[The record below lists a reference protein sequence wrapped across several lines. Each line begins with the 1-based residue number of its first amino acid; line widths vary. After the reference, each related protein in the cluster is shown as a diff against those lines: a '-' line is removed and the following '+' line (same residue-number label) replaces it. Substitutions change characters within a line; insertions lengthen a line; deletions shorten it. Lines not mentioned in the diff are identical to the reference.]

1 MTLGA
6 LALFAITLFVA
17 AGSPG
22 PSVAALV
29 ARVLARGHRDVLPF
43 LAARISG
50 GSSSPSTRL
59 TDTPK
64 SIAF

>member
-1 MTLGA
+1 MTIGA

-29 ARVLARGHRDVLPF
+29 ARVLSRGHRDVLPF
-43 LAARISG
+43 MAAMWLG
-50 GSSSPSTRL
+50 EAL
-59 TDTPK
+59 
-64 SIAF
+64 